1 MTGGAGYAP
10 HQYSR
15 LGVGSYMTLLN
26 FRTIS
31 IRRGAASR
39 IGLGVAFGLMV
50 GLPTIAGAPSTAR
63 ALSLDEAVAI
73 AVGGHPRVFGAK
85 AAEEVAADTVDVER
99 ATYFP
104 EINAFAGSGYVRT
117 DNPGT
122 ADRANRGDKS
132 AAVEVLPRTDASVR
146 LTQRIFDGFETLSRT
161 RSAEHVAESAGFDV
175 RDAAEDIAVRAVQAY
190 INVLRDR
197 DIILLGEANV
207 AKHREVH
214 GKVTERFESGAG
226 TEVDVFQAD
235 SRLALAENRLREQRS
250 NLRIS
255 ETDYLE
261 AVGQMP
267 EDLDVPATP
276 AGAVPATEEDGV
288 QTAWD
293 NNPEIKSAAAIVESR
308 RDDIDVAR
316 SPYWPTL
323 NLEVSHTWD
332 KDADPNARGIGNT
345 TEVILRLRYNLYR
358 GGADK
363 ARTARAKERASQ
375 TLQREFEI
383 RRLIEERM
391 RVDYNELSVARDQV
405 PIIEQRVMATER
417 VLEGYTEQFELG
429 LRSLL
434 DVLDVENELFTARI
448 SLVEAEYR
456 YTFAHY
462 QLLSDAGM
470 LLNTVG
476 VEPPQASVPFEEE
489 AMASQ

>member
-1 MTGGAGYAP
+1 
-10 HQYSR
+10 
-15 LGVGSYMTLLN
+15 MTLLK

-31 IRRGAASR
+31 ALRSTASR
-39 IGLGVAFGLMV
+39 IGLGVALGLMV
-50 GLPTIAGAPSTAR
+50 GLPTIAGAPSTAQ
-63 ALSLDEAVAI
+63 ALSLDEAIAI

-85 AAEEVAADTVDVER
+85 AAEGVAADTVDVER
-99 ATYFP
+99 ANYYP
-104 EINAFAGSGYVRT
+104 EINAFAGTGYVRT

-122 ADRANRGDKS
+122 ADRATRGPDMVP
-132 AAVEVLPRTDASVR
+132 AAGVNVLARTDATVT
-146 LTQRIFDGFETLSRT
+146 LTQRIFDGFETLNRT
-161 RSAEHVAESAGFDV
+161 RSAEHSADAAGYDV

-190 INVLRDR
+190 LNVLRDR

-207 AKHREVH
+207 AQHRDVLD
-214 GKVTERFESGAG
+214 KVSERFESGAG
-226 TEVDVFQAD
+226 TEVDVFQAK
-235 SRLALAENRLREQRS
+235 SRLALADNRLREQRS

-288 QTAWD
+288 QAAWD

-308 RDDIDVAR
+308 RNDIEVAK

-323 NLEVSHTWD
+323 NLELLHTWD
-332 KDADPNARGIGNT
+332 KDADPTNRGIGNT
-345 TEVILRLRYNLYR
+345 TEALLRLRYNLYR

-363 ARTARAKERASQ
+363 AREARAKERASQ

-383 RRLIEERM
+383 RRLIEERT
-391 RVDYNELSVARDQV
+391 RVNYNELSTSRDQV
-405 PIIEQRVMATER
+405 PIIEQRVMATEH
-417 VLEGYTEQFELG
+417 VLEGYAEQFELG

-434 DVLDVENELFTARI
+434 DVLDIGNELFSARV

-456 YTFAHY
+456 YIFAHY
-462 QLLSDAGM
+462 QLLADVGM
-470 LLNTVG
+470 LLNVTG
-476 VEPPQASVPFEEE
+476 VEPPAESVPFEEE
-489 AMASQ
+489 EMASQ